1 MNFNSGNNFI
11 FFGSPKF
18 AEIILNNLIKSDF
31 KPHLIVCSPDR
42 PLGRKQIIT
51 PPPVKIL
58 AGKNNIKI
66 YQPEKLDIKNWQSE
80 ISENFDFAI
89 VAAYS
94 KIIPKEILKLFPLGI
109 IGVHPSLLPKYRGA
123 SPIQSAILSG
133 EEESGV
139 SLYLIDEKM
148 DHGPV
153 FLKKK
158 ISIKEKSYPK
168 AEEALAILGGEMLV
182 NFLPDFI
189 SGKISPLPQNHAAAT
204 FTKKIKTEDGFI
216 ELSLLKKAL
225 AGDPILS
232 KTIYQKILALN
243 PNPGI
248 YTINSAGKRIK
259 LLSAALSPSPDK
271 KLILKQIQPESKT
284 PTSYLPS
291 SNLFS

>member
-1 MNFNSGNNFI
+1 
-11 FFGSPKF
+11 
-18 AEIILNNLIKSDF
+18 
-31 KPHLIVCSPDR
+31 
-42 PLGRKQIIT
+42 
-51 PPPVKIL
+51 
-58 AGKNNIKI
+58 
-66 YQPEKLDIKNWQSE
+66 
-80 ISENFDFAI
+80 
-89 VAAYS
+89 
-94 KIIPKEILKLFPLGI
+94 
-109 IGVHPSLLPKYRGA
+109 
-123 SPIQSAILSG
+123 
-133 EEESGV
+133 
-139 SLYLIDEKM
+139 M

>member
-1 MNFNSGNNFI
+1 MNSNTGNNFI

-58 AGKNNIKI
+58 AEKNSIKI

-133 EEESGV
+133 EEESGAAGLRGHGDIQV
-139 SLYLIDEKM
+139 RHGSLEHHHASYRPDLFRQHDM
-148 DHGPV
+148 DGDHGHG
-153 FLKKK
+153 LGAGHD
-158 ISIKEKSYPK
+158 
-168 AEEALAILGGEMLV
+168 AE
-182 NFLPDFI
+182 
-189 SGKISPLPQNHAAAT
+189 QHA
-204 FTKKIKTEDGFI
+204 
-216 ELSLLKKAL
+216 
-225 AGDPILS
+225 
-232 KTIYQKILALN
+232 
-243 PNPGI
+243 
-248 YTINSAGKRIK
+248 RRRRHR
-259 LLSAALSPSPDK
+259 
-271 KLILKQIQPESKT
+271 
-284 PTSYLPS
+284 
-291 SNLFS
+291 